1 MPSLVFDCSSV
12 LSTLVF
18 SGTWKWW
25 QNVASFLCDGILCIS
40 YSFHMFDRE
49 LLSKEW
55 KGLYWD
61 FIDMWLHSADG
72 DSDCKSA
79 QDCVKKIGKYGKSFL
94 SESLASVFE
103 LSLTLRS
110 ASPTIVLYRQLAE
123 ESLSSFPLVDD
134 ISSDSTSEELSE
146 PSEITETKKAE
157 PFLSGVDQQSRK
169 EKCCWVDTGG
179 SLFFDVPELLLWL
192 KSPKAVY
199 VKLSLLLYIMLHMD
213 TYICVCVSV

>member
-1 MPSLVFDCSSV
+1 MSPY
-12 LSTLVF
+12 
-18 SGTWKWW
+18 
-25 QNVASFLCDGILCIS
+25 FLCNGFLYIS
-40 YSFHMFDRE
+40 YSVHMFDRE

-79 QDCVKKIGKYGKSFL
+79 QECVKKIVKYGKSFL

-110 ASPTIVLYRQLAE
+110 ASPRIVLYRQLAE
-123 ESLSSFPLVDD
+123 ESLSSFPLADD

-146 PSEITETKKAE
+146 PSESTETKKAE
-157 PFLSGVDQQSRK
+157 PFLLGVDQQSRK

-192 KSPKAVY
+192 KSPNAAY
-199 VKLSLLLYIMLHMD
+199 VKLSLVLYTCCTWTHI
-213 TYICVCVSV
+213 ICVHVSV